1 MRLLWLVFVE
11 GLSLENRVECCGDVE
26 SDTGL
31 GSAISLPLLNC
42 REFLW
47 LLAAI
52 GLIPCSP
59 DEAVPNP
66 GLCWRLWGLI
76 VLLKRLLLFS
86 TGEYGGTGDA
96 DLSLTAASAAFA
108 ERPWFSSSAGRLGSF
123 LNKADVLCPLSALVS
138 KYLGDTGAAG
148 ISTGVSPDISNRVTE
163 ASAGTSVGCRLSP
176 RSSENDVFDC
186 GARCNR
192 AKKLRFTGFS
202 DAAASFER
210 FRLKQS
216 LQIKATTTKTARAL
230 PTPMPAAAPAEIP
243 EPFGLWGPGNMLL
256 LGRVIAIKLTL
267 FSASRVKMDCDM
279 EKLLRS

>member
-11 GLSLENRVECCGDVE
+11 GLSLESRAECCGDIE

-31 GSAISLPLLNC
+31 GTALSMPLLNC
-42 REFLW
+42 LEFLW

-66 GLCWRLWGLI
+66 GLCWRLWGLT
-76 VLLKRLLLFS
+76 VLLKRLLFS

-108 ERPWFSSSAGRLGSF
+108 KKPWFSSSAGRLASF
-123 LNKADVLCPLSALVS
+123 LERTDALCPLSAPVS

-148 ISTGVSPDISNRVTE
+148 ISTGVSPDISNRLTE

-192 AKKLRFTGFS
+192 AKKLRPTGFS
-202 DAAASFER
+202 EAAASFEC

-216 LQIKATTTKTARAL
+216 LQIKATTNKTARAL

-243 EPFGLWGPGNMLL
+243 ELFGLCGPGNMLL

-267 FSASRVKMDCDM
+267 FSASRVKIACDM
-279 EKLLRS
+279 EKLFRS